1 MPKSLAVFLSG
12 VALVFAASTALAG
25 EQVLEF
31 KLVTKPIDYKITEAA
46 NVEGQVVGSG
56 KMFGVAFFKDGRTAV
71 KDFVASAD
79 LLKGSGPIYG
89 YSTYTFEDGSS
100 ITARYAGAV
109 KEGRTKGEYTILSG
123 TGAYANATGMGSF
136 ESVPTAFKGAVF
148 LTGNSSCK
156 HARSIALR
164 TGLIRAVLNAGARF
178 RRMQDCGQMYGL
190 SMGEECP
197 NEISY

>member
-46 NVEGQVVGSG
+46 NFEGQVVGSG

-100 ITARYAGAV
+100 ITARYAGRSKKA
-109 KEGRTKGEYTILSG
+109 GRR
-123 TGAYANATGMGSF
+123 ANIRSF
-136 ESVPTAFKGAVF
+136 LHGRLRERYGHGQFRKRAPR
-148 LTGNSSCK
+148 LE
-156 HARSIALR
+156 RS
-164 TGLIRAVLNAGARF
+164 
-178 RRMQDCGQMYGL
+178 
-190 SMGEECP
+190 
-197 NEISY
+197 

>member
-12 VALVFAASTALAG
+12 VALVFVASAALAG

-31 KLVTKPIDYKITEAA
+31 KLVTKPIDYKVTEAA
-46 NVEGQVVGSG
+46 NIEGQVVGSG

-71 KDFVASAD
+71 KDFVSSAD

-100 ITARYAGAV
+100 ITARYAGSV

-136 ESVPTAFKGAVF
+136 QSVPTAFKGA
-148 LTGNSSCK
+148 
-156 HARSIALR
+156 
-164 TGLIRAVLNAGARF
+164 GLYDGKFVVKTPGT
-178 RRMQDCGQMYGL
+178 
-190 SMGEECP
+190 
-197 NEISY
+197 

>member
-1 MPKSLAVFLSG
+1 MHQFQQTQEELMPKSFAVLLSG
-12 VALVFAASTALAG
+12 VALFFAASTALAG

-46 NVEGQVVGSG
+46 NIEGQVVGSG
-56 KMFGVAFFKDGRTAV
+56 KMFGVAFFKDGRVAV

-109 KEGRTKGEYTILSG
+109 KDGRTKGEYTILSG
-123 TGAYANATGMGSF
+123 TGAYANATGTGSF
-136 ESVPTAFKGAVF
+136 ESVSSAFKGA
-148 LTGNSSCK
+148 
-156 HARSIALR
+156 
-164 TGLIRAVLNAGARF
+164 GLYDGKFVVKTPG
-178 RRMQDCGQMYGL
+178 
-190 SMGEECP
+190 S
-197 NEISY
+197 